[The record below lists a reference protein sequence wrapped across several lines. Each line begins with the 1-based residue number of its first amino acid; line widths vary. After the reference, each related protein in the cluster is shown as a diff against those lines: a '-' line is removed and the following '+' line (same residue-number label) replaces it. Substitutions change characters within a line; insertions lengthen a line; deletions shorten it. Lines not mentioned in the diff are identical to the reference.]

1 MITRIVLV
9 AIALSLVA
17 VVWLLGWSLIGDPP
31 EPALRRVGPPLGLA
45 DVQAIQD
52 AEPTAT
58 GRATVPLPRRTGRI
72 YLTDRETN
80 QRAAEL
86 DKQLPADRWEQLAP
100 LYLTPGE
107 PGEHRTT
114 WTREDYRS

>member
-1 MITRIVLV
+1 VITRIVLV

-17 VVWLLGWSLIGDPP
+17 VVGLLAWTLIGDPP
-31 EPALRRVGPPLGLA
+31 EPALRRVGPPLGPA

-52 AEPTAT
+52 AESCA
-58 GRATVPLPRRTGRI
+58 
-72 YLTDRETN
+72 LTQPAPAFTDDQWVELVN
-80 QRAAEL
+80 GFAAAIDTYRGGGGL
-86 DKQLPADRWEQLAP
+86 
-100 LYLTPGE
+100 